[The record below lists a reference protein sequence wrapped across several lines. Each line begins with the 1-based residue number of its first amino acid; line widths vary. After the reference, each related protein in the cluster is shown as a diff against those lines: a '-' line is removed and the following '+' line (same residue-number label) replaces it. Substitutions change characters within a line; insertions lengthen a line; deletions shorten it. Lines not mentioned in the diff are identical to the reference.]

1 MEIIRESM
9 RVGNLVDS
17 FFNRKFRRNILLK
30 RYCMLGMH
38 TLFGV
43 QNIELYNANPK

>member
-17 FFNRKFRRNILLK
+17 FFNGKFRWNLLLNK
-30 RYCMLGMH
+30 KLQSEKCPAAV
-38 TLFGV
+38 FEI
-43 QNIELYNANPK
+43 IEPV